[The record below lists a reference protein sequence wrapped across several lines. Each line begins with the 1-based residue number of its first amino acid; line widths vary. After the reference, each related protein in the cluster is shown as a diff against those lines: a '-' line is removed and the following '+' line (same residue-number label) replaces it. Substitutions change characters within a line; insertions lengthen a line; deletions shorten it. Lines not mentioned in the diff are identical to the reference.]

1 MANANHCF
9 LSLCLLILV
18 LSATTAKAAAAAPAP
33 HRRLQQTLPR
43 FDDGDPRGPP
53 IVPPTA
59 ASCWKS
65 ILASESCVDDVLQSL
80 AARQVRISK
89 ACCSVLERIGD
100 RCVAAA
106 FSSFPFNPTY
116 RHIVK
121 NVCGL
126 TA

>member
-9 LSLCLLILV
+9 LSLCVLLV
-18 LSATTAKAAAAAPAP
+18 LSSTTATAAAAAP
-33 HRRLQQTLPR
+33 HRRLQTLPR
-43 FDDGDPRGPP
+43 LDDDDPRGPL

-65 ILASESCVDDVLQSL
+65 TLASESCVDDVLQSL

-116 RHIVK
+116 PHLVK

-126 TA
+126 TAFG